1 MRYWP
6 MVSEVF
12 MLPGASY
19 HALPPRVKAHDFGV
33 LRLVA
38 AFSRGGLFRRAAAPF
53 SARRKSAMSAF
64 GGDKS
69 PAESGDKSPHSKSRP
84 ANQLRREP
92 THQHQRRQDDPVV
105 TAAVGAGVVIADH
118 REHDRKD

>member
-19 HALPPRVKAHDFGV
+19 HALPPRVKAHDLGV

-38 AFSRGGLFRRAAAPF
+38 AFSRGGLVRRAAAPF
-53 SARRKSAMSAF
+53 SARRKS
-64 GGDKS
+64 GC
-69 PAESGDKSPHSKSRP
+69 PHSAATSRLRKAVTSHRTP
-84 ANQLRREP
+84 NHARRIAFAATQPTNTSAERIIQL
-92 THQHQRRQDDPVV
+92 
-105 TAAVGAGVVIADH
+105 
-118 REHDRKD
+118 